1 MNAVSQATKRVP
13 LLERAKRLNIGQYVI
28 YLAFAVTFVAFS
40 IVLGDQGFLSSDN
53 LLNILRQSAIV
64 GVIAVGMTF
73 VIANAEIDLSVGSL
87 AGLASVITAMAVS
100 HWGTL
105 TGILCGLSVG
115 LVVGA
120 INGALVAWVKIPS
133 FLVTLAM
140 MGIAYGAAQWI
151 TSSAPQPIMDRTYNL
166 LLGSGDFGPVPGLVV
181 WFLIFAVLGAVLLKH
196 TRFGRRVVS
205 VGANPIASAYSGISV
220 AWTKFI
226 VMLVAAVAAAVG
238 GMLYAGRLQ
247 SGRYQWGQGDEMN
260 AIAAVILGGTAL
272 AGGRGSVV
280 GTVFGAL
287 FMGLINNGLIL
298 AGLSYPQQ
306 QVVRGVII
314 ILAVA
319 LGRKK

>member
-1 MNAVSQATKRVP
+1 MTAVTQETRHVK
-13 LLERAKRLNIGQYVI
+13 LLDRAKGLNIGQYVI
-28 YLAFAVTFVAFS
+28 YLAFAVTFVVFS

-105 TGILCGLSVG
+105 AGIVCGLAVG

-140 MGIAYGAAQWI
+140 MGIALGGAQWI

-166 LLGSGDFGPVPGLVV
+166 LMGSGDFGPVPGLVV

-226 VMLVAAVAAAVG
+226 VMVVAAVAAAVG